1 MELDDR
7 GLKRGEEVGE
17 DRADA
22 GEGIF
27 GAVVGDMNVEVLEVW
42 DVDGLVV
49 RAAVAE
55 VVGECEMKGSDRL
68 EDDEGEEGSQST
80 AAAARHMF
88 WVILGGGGSG
98 KSIKVGRMIESG

>member
-27 GAVVGDMNVEVLEVW
+27 GAVVGDMNVEVLEV
-42 DVDGLVV
+42 
-49 RAAVAE
+49 
-55 VVGECEMKGSDRL
+55 
-68 EDDEGEEGSQST
+68 
-80 AAAARHMF
+80 
-88 WVILGGGGSG
+88 
-98 KSIKVGRMIESG
+98 